1 MNCKYKRLRQTEPGI
16 WSFRC
21 LRCGHG
27 RTSHYDDPEMLHRK
41 CRYPEIPTKVLSRYA
56 QAVAQWVAAGRPVR
70 TDERVRE
77 IFNTICK
84 PCEWYNEEAKSCR
97 VCGCQIRDAED
108 NILGAIANL
117 IPAIKGFTN
126 KLIMATQSCPKG
138 KWKAEVGK
146 DQ

>member
-1 MNCKYKRLRQTEPGI
+1 MNCDYKQTGI
-16 WSFRC
+16 EEDGRFQYQC
-21 LRCGHG
+21 KRCGHE
-27 RTSHYDDPEMLHRK
+27 RVSKHEPQYIHRV
-41 CRYPEIPTKVLSRYA
+41 CEASTPREQLASYA